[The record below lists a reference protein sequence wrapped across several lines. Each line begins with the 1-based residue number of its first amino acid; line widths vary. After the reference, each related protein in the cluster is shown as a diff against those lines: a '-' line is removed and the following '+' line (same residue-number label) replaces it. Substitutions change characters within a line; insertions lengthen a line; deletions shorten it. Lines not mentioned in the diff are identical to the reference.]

1 MFNKKM
7 GNNDKKDERD
17 KKDDKVINILKF
29 FRLKILIVVLMFVVN
44 ILIFLTLGVN
54 SSYAGDS
61 VVSNIK
67 VILASSEAPLDSPKI
82 DPTLKDISN
91 QLQSVF
97 KYTSYQLID
106 SHNMS
111 IAYNTTGIV
120 SLPDERT
127 LEIVPGGMSGDRI
140 KFTIRILK
148 KNSPIFTTQIL
159 LKNGSSVT
167 IGGPDYNNGYLLFNI
182 SGVSN

>member
-1 MFNKKM
+1 MF
-7 GNNDKKDERD
+7 DKIIGKDEII
-17 KKDDKVINILKF
+17 INILKF
-29 FRLKILIVVLMFVVN
+29 FRLKILIVLLIFVVN
-44 ILIFLTLGVN
+44 ISIFLTLDVN
-54 SSYAGDS
+54 NLNAGDS
-61 VVSNIK
+61 VISNVK

-82 DPTLKDISN
+82 DSTLKDISN

-97 KYTSYQLID
+97 KYNSYQLID
-106 SHNMS
+106 SREMN
-111 IAYNTTGIV
+111 IAYNTTGTV

-127 LEIVPGGMSGDRI
+127 LEIIPGGMSGDRI

-148 KNSPIFTTQIL
+148 KSSPIFTTQIL

-167 IGGPDYNNGYLLFNI
+167 IGGPDYHNGYLLFNI